1 MREAAKNI
9 LRRGRWFIRS
19 VAGKDTFHRAQT
31 KRPVTFL
38 GGRPDTGFGAW
49 GTYVAPLH
57 ADSIIYSVGV
67 GDDISFDLALIERLG
82 ATVHAF
88 DPTPQSHAWLSRQA
102 LPEQFQLHKYA
113 VGDRDGTAA
122 FYAHENPDWIAHSML
137 KTSHS
142 VGDSVEVQVRRL
154 KTLMELLGHERID
167 LLKIDIEGAEYG
179 VIDDLTASH
188 VRVGQLLVEF
198 HHRFDEIDPEST
210 QRAVRQLNEAGF
222 ESYYVSPNGEEYS
235 FIHG

>member
-1 MREAAKNI
+1 MPAQAEHILAETSGQPEDDARSRKKI

-113 VGDRDGTAA
+113 VGDRDGPR
-122 FYAHENPDWIAHSML
+122 PD
-137 KTSHS
+137 
-142 VGDSVEVQVRRL
+142 E
-154 KTLMELLGHERID
+154 GHER
-167 LLKIDIEGAEYG
+167 
-179 VIDDLTASH
+179 H
-188 VRVGQLLVEF
+188 NQLLADRVDRRVRHLREVLL
-198 HHRFDEIDPEST
+198 EIGV
-210 QRAVRQLNEAGF
+210 QQLRPVG
-222 ESYYVSPNGEEYS
+222 
-235 FIHG
+235 